1 MNMSA
6 RSYERRLVTVLTIAG
21 GVAALDTQAVFYIMP
36 FIAPELHLDN
46 SQIGLIGSAVV
57 IGWSISAL
65 VVSWISD
72 RMGRRRPFII
82 GAFFAFAALSGL
94 SALARSFL
102 QLLAARFL
110 VGLAEGP
117 VIPMSHSLVM
127 AASAPERRGLNMGMV
142 QLLGAQLVGSLA
154 APIILVWLAGHA
166 GWRAAFLI
174 AAVPGLLLALLLMAV
189 IREPRLAAK
198 ASQEAPTALGLR
210 HVFGSRNVRVCIAIS
225 TCCVAW
231 YFLLLSFLPLWLT
244 REEGLSAGTMSVIL
258 SLLGAAGAVGAIV
271 VAGLSDRIGRKLA
284 ITAFCCLGALS
295 PLAALFLGHTPALLG
310 AMFFIGSLMVG
321 SFSIFMGT
329 LPQESVSPADGASA
343 TAMVLCISQI
353 LGGVAGPAAGG
364 LLADHISP
372 AAPLVLAAF
381 LAVGATL
388 FSLLI
393 RNPTRQDQ
401 QHALA
406 RVPPTLQAGRAE
418 V

>member
-1 MNMSA
+1 MSLSA
-6 RSYERRLVTVLTIAG
+6 RSYERRLVAALAVTG
-21 GVAALDTQAVFYIMP
+21 GIAALDTQAVFYIMP
-36 FIAPELHLDN
+36 FISPELHLNN
-46 SQIGLIGSAVV
+46 SEIGLIGSSVV
-57 IGWSISAL
+57 IGWSIAAL

-72 RMGRRRPFII
+72 KMGRRKPFVV
-82 GAFFAFAALSGL
+82 GAFIAFTVLSGL

-127 AASAPERRGLNMGMV
+127 AASAPERRGLNMGIV

-174 AAVPGLLLALLLMAV
+174 AAVPGLISALLLWAV
-189 IREPRLAAK
+189 IREPRLSAEAAR
-198 ASQEAPTALGLR
+198 EAPNALGLR
-210 HVFGSRNVRVCIAIS
+210 HVLGNRNVRVCIAVS

-244 REEGLSAGTMSVIL
+244 HNEGLSSGTMSVIL
-258 SLLGAAGAVGAIV
+258 SLVGAAGVVGSV
-271 VAGLSDRIGRKLA
+271 VVPGLSDRIGRKLA
-284 ITAFCCLGALS
+284 ITTFCCLGVLA
-295 PLAALFLGHTPALLG
+295 PLAALNFGHTPVLLG
-310 AMFFIGSLMVG
+310 VVFFTGALMVG
-321 SFSIFMGT
+321 SFPIFMGT

-353 LGGVAGPAAGG
+353 LGGVAGPVVGG
-364 LLADHISP
+364 MLADRISP
-372 AAPLVLAAF
+372 EAPFVLAGC
-381 LAVGATL
+381 LAVGAVL
-388 FSLLI
+388 FSLLL
-393 RNPTRQDQ
+393 RNPQRQDQ
-401 QHALA
+401 QHGLA
-406 RVPPTLQAGRAE
+406 QPVLPAGVAD

>member
-1 MNMSA
+1 M
-6 RSYERRLVTVLTIAG
+6 SYERRLVIVLTIVG
-21 GVAALDTQAVFYIMP
+21 GIAALDTQAVFYIMP
-36 FIAPELHLDN
+36 FIRPELHLNN
-46 SQIGLIGSAVV
+46 SQVGLIGSAVV
-57 IGWSISAL
+57 IGWSVAAL
-65 VVSWISD
+65 LVSWISD
-72 RMGRRRPFII
+72 QIGRRRPFII

-117 VIPMSHSLVM
+117 VLPMSHSLVM
-127 AASAPERRGLNMGMV
+127 ASSAPERRGLNMGVV
-142 QLLGAQLVGSLA
+142 QLLGSQLVGSLA
-154 APIILVWLAGHA
+154 APIILVWLAGHI

-174 AAVPGLLLALLLMAV
+174 AAVPGLLSALLLMAV
-189 IREPRLAAK
+189 IREPRRTAA
-198 ASQEAPTALGLR
+198 AAREAPSALGLR
-210 HVFGSRNVRVCIAIS
+210 HVLGNRNVRVCIAIS

-244 REEGLSAGTMSVIL
+244 QEEGLSSGTMSVIL
-258 SLLGAAGAVGAIV
+258 SLVGAAGAVGAFV

-284 ITAFCCLGALS
+284 ITAFCCLGVLS
-295 PLAALFLGHTPALLG
+295 PLAALIFGHTPVLLG
-310 AMFFIGSLMVG
+310 AMFFTGALMVG

-353 LGGVAGPAAGG
+353 LGGVAGPAVGG
-364 LLADHISP
+364 VLADRISP

-381 LAVGATL
+381 LAVGAVL
-388 FSLLI
+388 FSLLL
-393 RNPTRQDQ
+393 RNPQREDQ
-401 QHALA
+401 QHVLA
-406 RVPPTLQAGRAE
+406 RAQPALQGGAAD